1 MVTQQSK
8 ESDQLTLPSNHLSWL
23 SLPGLQASP
32 PSGRGGVQKELMGK
46 SATGDV
52 TRSVAAADL
61 SEAEWFG
68 LYQRALWWFMP
79 AELWRI
85 GRNLC
90 QTTLD
95 APTCFWDSFQ
105 EEISLKE
112 HRLPLPCGV
121 LVTEGVTQHF
131 ISVGVFLNYFLKQFF
146 KVICLCKFGQL
157 EKQIPPSL
165 ETHVSRATK
174 AN

>member
-1 MVTQQSK
+1 MW
-8 ESDQLTLPSNHLSWL
+8 WL
-23 SLPGLQASP
+23 SKARSLISSPCLPTIWAGCLSQVCKHHLPVA
-32 PSGRGGVQKELMGK
+32 GGFQKDLMGK

-52 TRSVAAADL
+52 TGSVAAADL

-68 LYQRALWWFMP
+68 LYQRALWWFVP

-112 HRLPLPCGV
+112 HRLPLPCGI
-121 LVTEGVTQHF
+121 LVTEGVNQHF

-146 KVICLCKFGQL
+146 KVICLCKFWQC
-157 EKQIPPSL
+157 I
-165 ETHVSRATK
+165 RK
-174 AN
+174 ADPTFPRNSCEQSN